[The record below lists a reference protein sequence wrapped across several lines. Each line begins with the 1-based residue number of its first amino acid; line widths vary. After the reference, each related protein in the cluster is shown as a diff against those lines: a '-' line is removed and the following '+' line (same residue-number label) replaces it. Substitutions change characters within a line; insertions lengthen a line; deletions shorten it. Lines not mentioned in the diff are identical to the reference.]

1 MQALIDQLTV
11 WLTVPLPRY
20 WLVGCSFILILTLVI
35 NGIRARKKLR
45 DLNEEREQLAI
56 ARASNEQRITQLERD
71 YSSSEEQVKGNS
83 IQIQQLI
90 AQTAELKASRDEKL
104 SQVQS
109 LENERA
115 GLREIQENYQRKTS
129 RLESDIREQ
138 AAHLTAERDKLIELK
153 SEFDRQKTELKTEFK
168 SVSEEIMKERQKI
181 LADQNKEGVSA
192 LLKPLQDQIQ
202 GFQKRVNEVH
212 SENIKDNSTLK
223 SEIENVRRMGLQMQ
237 EEASNLTTALKG
249 DSQQRGAWGE
259 AQLERTLELSG
270 LIPNDHYVK
279 QSAFIDDEGK
289 RKQTD
294 YLVKLP
300 GEKCIIIDSKVS
312 LNAYEKASSGE
323 VEQQHAAMRLHV
335 AAVRKHIDDL
345 ASKDYVNLS
354 AIHSPD
360 FVLMFMPIEPAYIEA
375 MKHDT
380 QLFAYGYQRNVI
392 LVSHTTLIPILRT
405 VANLWMLDR
414 SNKEARL
421 LGDSAND
428 IFNSV
433 ATVSERLESLGRALG
448 TVSNHYNKTVTA
460 ISGKQG
466 LQGKIKRFAD
476 LSSKASKDMPELE
489 HKHHEFETNRLE
501 VELLPESNTEQDDK
515 NRGID

>member
-1 MQALIDQLTV
+1 MQPYIDQISL
-11 WLTVPLPRY
+11 WLQQPLARY
-20 WLVGCSFILILTLVI
+20 WLVGCGVFLVFILLLSTL
-35 NGIRARKKLR
+35 RARKR
-45 DLNEEREQLAI
+45 INELDQEREYLALTKATNSQRIEQLA
-56 ARASNEQRITQLERD
+56 RD
-71 YSSSEEQVKGNS
+71 HLAEKEQVKSNS
-83 IQIQQLI
+83 AQIQQLI
-90 AQTAELKASRDEKL
+90 AQAAELKTSRDEKL

-109 LENERA
+109 LEHERA
-115 GLREIQENYQRKTS
+115 GLREMHENYQRKNN

-138 AAHLTAERDKLIELK
+138 SAHLAAERNKLDELK
-153 SEFDRQKTELKTEFK
+153 FEFERQKTELKTEFK
-168 SVSEEIMKERQKI
+168 SVSEEIIKDRQKM

-192 LLKPLQDQIQ
+192 LLKPLQEQIQ
-202 GFQKRVNEVH
+202 GFQQRVNEVH
-212 SENIKDNSTLK
+212 SENIKDSSTLK
-223 SEIENVRRMGLQMQ
+223 VEIENVRRMGLQMQ

-279 QSAFIDDEGK
+279 QSSFIDDEGK

-294 YLVKLP
+294 YLIKLP
-300 GEKCIIIDSKVS
+300 GDKCIIIDSKVS
-312 LNAYEKASSGE
+312 LNAYEKACSGE
-323 VEQQHAAMRLHV
+323 ISLQKAAMKLHV

-375 MKHDT
+375 MKQDT
-380 QLFAYGYQRNVI
+380 QLFSYGYQRNVI

-405 VANLWMLDR
+405 VANLWMLDH
-414 SNKEARL
+414 SNKEARQ
-421 LGDSAND
+421 LGDSANE

-433 ATVSERLESLGRALG
+433 ATVSERLETLGRALG

-466 LQGKIKRFAD
+466 LQGKVRRFTD

-489 HKHHEFETNRLE
+489 HKHHEFEINRLE
-501 VELLPESNTEQDDK
+501 VQSLPEPDDK
-515 NRGID
+515 NDSSELLE